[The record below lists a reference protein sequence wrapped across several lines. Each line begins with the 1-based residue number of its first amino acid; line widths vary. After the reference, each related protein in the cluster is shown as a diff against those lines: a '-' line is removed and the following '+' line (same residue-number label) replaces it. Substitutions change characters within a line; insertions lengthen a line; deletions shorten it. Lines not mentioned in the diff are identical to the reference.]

1 MFIDEVLDK
10 FRLEDAFA
18 PYTVTLLGGGHVVVS
33 GVRSVVFSSDTE
45 VRVRCAKNT
54 LTVRGENLAIA
65 EIGGGDAY
73 IKGGVK
79 GVDID

>member
-1 MFIDEVLDK
+1 M
-10 FRLEDAFA
+10 EDAFA
-18 PYTVTLLGGGHVVVS
+18 PYTVTLMGGGHVVVS
-33 GVRSVVFSSDTE
+33 GVKAVVYSSDSE
-45 VRVRCAKNT
+45 VRVRCGKGT

-73 IKGGVK
+73 IRGGVK